1 LQDVNVVIYIYYD
14 ILYRGMHPEDFLSL
28 DEWHK
33 LLATATTPREAALLW
48 LMAGC
53 GLRVSEVAALKVEH
67 LDSAGGYLHVVNGKG
82 GKLRT
87 SILPKPVLEALDSHL
102 QGRASG
108 YVFAGRDH
116 GHISTRQI
124 QRLLDEAAERAGL
137 QEMRPGKVRQ
147 RKRITPHLLRHSFS
161 RWTLD
166 AGIDIAYLQQQLGHA
181 SLSTTAIY
189 LQARPNHRRK
199 AYEKAGFD
207 KLLIS
212 R

>member
-1 LQDVNVVIYIYYD
+1 MTSHAVD
-14 ILYRGMHPEDFLSL
+14 MHPEDFLSL

-33 LLATATTPREAALLW
+33 LLAAAPIPRVSALLW

-53 GLRVSEVAALKVEH
+53 GLRVSEVAALKVKH

-87 SILPKPVLEALDSHL
+87 SILPKPVQEAIKAHL
-102 QGRASG
+102 QGRTEG
-108 YVFAGRDH
+108 YVFEGRDQ

-124 QRLLDEAAERAGL
+124 QRLLNEAAERAGL
-137 QEMRPGKVRQ
+137 QEIRQGKVRQ
-147 RKRITPHLLRHSFS
+147 HKRITPHLLRHSFS

-166 AGIDIAYLQQQLGHA
+166 AGIDVSYLQQQLGHA

-189 LQARPNHRRK
+189 LRARPNHRRK

-207 KLLIS
+207 KLLTF

>member
-1 LQDVNVVIYIYYD
+1 
-14 ILYRGMHPEDFLSL
+14 MHPEDFLSI

-33 LLATATTPREAALLW
+33 LLAAAPTQRETALLW

-67 LDSAGGYLHVVNGKG
+67 LDGAGGYLHVVNGKG
-82 GKLRT
+82 GKQRT
-87 SILPKPVLEALDSHL
+87 SIVPKPVLEALDVYL
-102 QGRASG
+102 QGRSVG
-108 YVFAGRDH
+108 YIFEGRDQ

-124 QRLLDEAAERAGL
+124 QRLLDEAAEKARL

-161 RWTLD
+161 RWSLD

-189 LQARPNHRRK
+189 LKARPNHRRK

-207 KLLIS
+207 KLLAS
-212 R
+212 RDPLT